1 MRSPFLKLISTS
13 LILLL
18 LNWGLTS
25 CGDRIQ
31 ATNLPLTATE
41 RQPLVS
47 EKLSEVAPPTLIR
60 KLEGIL
66 EQYHPQVTILNPLNE
81 QIIQD
86 TSLEVRL
93 KVEDLPVFKTDLGLG
108 PHLHLIL
115 DNEPYQSVY
124 DLSQPVRLENL
135 TPGTH
140 TLRVFPVT
148 PWDESFKND
157 GAYAQAT
164 FHIFSK
170 NGNNAPAPNLPLLTY
185 SHPQGEYGAEP
196 ILLDF
201 YLTNAPLH
209 IVAQE
214 SSTDE
219 IADWRIRVTI
229 NGESFLLDRWQS
241 LYLKGFNPGENWVQL
256 EFIDEN
262 GNKVDNVFN
271 NTVRVITYHPNG
283 EDTLSRLVLG
293 ELSEDEA
300 RTLVSPN
307 YKIPPV
313 VEEPTEY
320 IQEAPNPPFPVDK
333 VVEPEPEVVEEVTP
347 EPEPEVVEEVTP
359 EPEPEVVEEV
369 TPEPEPEVVE
379 EVTPEPEPEVVEEV
393 APEPEPEVK
402 KPPSW
407 VQNLRDR
414 VAKWKSGVQSTPLEP
429 QSPNRKIIPVTPSP
443 ASPVIPEPSLE
454 LPEIELPE
462 RLGEP
467 ETEIPTP
474 APLPQRPAIPKFI

>member
-1 MRSPFLKLISTS
+1 MRSPFLKFISTS
-13 LILLL
+13 VILLL

-31 ATNLPLTATE
+31 ATNLPLTSTE

-47 EKLSEVAPPTLIR
+47 EKLREVAPPNLIR
-60 KLEGIL
+60 KLDAIL
-66 EQYHPQVTILNPLNE
+66 EQYHPQVSILNPLNN
-81 QIIQD
+81 QVIQD

-93 KVEDLPVFKTDLGLG
+93 KVEDLPLFKSDLALG

-124 DLSQPVRLENL
+124 DLSQPVHLENL

-170 NGNNAPAPNLPLLTY
+170 NGNNAPTPNLPLLTY

-214 SSTDE
+214 NPTDE
-219 IADWRIRVTI
+219 IADWRVRVTI

-271 NTVRVITYHPNG
+271 NTVRVITYNPNG
-283 EDTLSRLVLG
+283 QDTLSRLVRG

-313 VEEPTEY
+313 VEKPTEY
-320 IQEAPNPPFPVDK
+320 IQEAPNPPFPVGK
-333 VVEPEPEVVEEVTP
+333 LVEPEPEVVEEVIP
-347 EPEPEVVEEVTP
+347 EPEVVEEKVTPEPEVVEEVI
-359 EPEPEVVEEV
+359 
-369 TPEPEPEVVE
+369 
-379 EVTPEPEPEVVEEV
+379 
-393 APEPEPEVK
+393 PEPEVK
-402 KPPSW
+402 KSPSW

-414 VAKWKSGVQSTPLEP
+414 VAKWKSGLQSTPSEP
-429 QSPNRKIIPVTPSP
+429 QSPNRKIIPLTPSP

-467 ETEIPTP
+467 ETEIPVP